1 MEDNL
6 ITQKSQNTSA
16 SPVDDNHPEAI
27 EKKQAELLAQ
37 ELHKENLQAAKETEI
52 TREQLA
58 LSKKLLNWRTLV
70 PLLIVI
76 VATIY
81 FVQKSHIDPQQT
93 WSAIHSANI
102 IFLLAAF

>member
-6 ITQKSQNTSA
+6 ITQNSQSV
-16 SPVDDNHPEAI
+16 SVSSVDNNQAEII
-27 EKKQAELLAQ
+27 EQKQAELIAQ
-37 ELHKENLQAAKETEI
+37 EIRKESQETVAETEI

-58 LSKKLLNWRTLV
+58 ISKKLLNWRTLI

-76 VATIY
+76 VAIIY
-81 FVQKSHIDPQQT
+81 FIQKSNINFQQT

-102 IFLLAAF
+102 IF